1 MINSGVYVRQ
11 YLSSEVM
18 SQPSVFSTNNR
29 VIPGDTAGYMRYNS
43 QTNVIEYC
51 TGSSW
56 MTVPTSS
63 TTLSLDHEVKLV
75 IEWAKTKIAEE
86 AELQARLDKYPSL
99 KEAYEQFKMLEA
111 LTYNE
116 TTNNGN

>member
-1 MINSGVYVRQ
+1 MITGVYVRQ
-11 YLSSEVM
+11 YLSSEVTQ
-18 SQPSVFSTNNR
+18 QPSIFSTKTR
-29 VIPGDTAGYMRYNS
+29 AQPGDIPGYMRYNS

-56 MTVPTSS
+56 MTVPTAS
-63 TTLSLDHEVKLV
+63 TTVSLDHEVQLV
-75 IEWAKTKIAEE
+75 IEWAKAKMAEE
-86 AELQARLDKYPSL
+86 TELQSRLDKYPSL